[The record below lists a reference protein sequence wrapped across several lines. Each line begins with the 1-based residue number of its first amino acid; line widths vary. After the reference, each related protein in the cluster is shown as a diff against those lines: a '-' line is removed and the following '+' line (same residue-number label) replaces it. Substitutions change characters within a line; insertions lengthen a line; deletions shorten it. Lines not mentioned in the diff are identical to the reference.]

1 MKKAL
6 HIFSSVVVFL
16 IVVVMLL
23 IVGVRIVGID
33 PYNYLDGSIIYVK
46 PTADYSQIKAGDTIT
61 YVLNEN
67 NNITTNEVY
76 SINTEKR
83 FFYIRSSELLY
94 VGDSKRNDSALNV
107 DGIAVVP
114 VSFDSLIGKVIA
126 VVPYMGYVSDF
137 LAQRTGFTIILAV
150 MAFFLI
156 MLVVTMP
163 KRNRKNKLK
172 AKPVSEAQSAD
183 EDNTSDTPIVE
194 VPEEDIKVIPTAS
207 ENTDAAQAVS
217 AENITADTE
226 IPQKKYSRTINLS
239 AEMAKDAGKKSKTLT
254 AENDMP
260 TKKYSRITVKDSKK

>member
-1 MKKAL
+1 MRKAL
-6 HIFSSVVVFL
+6 HMFSSVVVFL

-23 IVGVRIVGID
+23 IVGVRVVGID

-46 PTADYSQIKAGDTIT
+46 PTADYSQINSGDTIT

-83 FFYIRSSELLY
+83 FFYIKSSDLLY
-94 VGDSKRNDSALNV
+94 AGNTKPIDSALNI
-107 DGIAVVP
+107 DGVSVVP

-137 LAQRTGFTIILAV
+137 LAKRTGFTLILAV

-156 MLVVTMP
+156 LLVVTTP
-163 KRNRKNKLK
+163 KKSKKNKFK
-172 AKPVSEAQSAD
+172 AKPASEVHSDDA
-183 EDNTSDTPIVE
+183 DNTPDTPAVE
-194 VPEEDIKVIPTAS
+194 VPEENIKVVPMAP
-207 ENTDAAQAVS
+207 ENTDTSQAVS
-217 AENITADTE
+217 TENVPADTE
-226 IPQKKYSRTINLS
+226 IPPKKYSRTINLS

-260 TKKYSRITVKDSKK
+260 TKKYSRTAVKDSKK